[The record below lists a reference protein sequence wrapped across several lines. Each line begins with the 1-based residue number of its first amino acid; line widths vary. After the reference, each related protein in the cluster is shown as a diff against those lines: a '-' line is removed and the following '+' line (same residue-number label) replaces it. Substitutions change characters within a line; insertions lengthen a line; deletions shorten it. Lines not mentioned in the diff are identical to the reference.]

1 MIIENFRCANLGI
14 NNSFLELWIWSVAAA
29 AAPATILNV
38 IVLWNKVFQMEERIG
53 LFILARQRESW
64 WFYGTLNYNS
74 DFKEDNNC
82 FNVWL
87 YQIKLFDSRL
97 F

>member
-29 AAPATILNV
+29 AAAAPATILNV
-38 IVLWNKVFQMEERIG
+38 VVLWNKVFQMEERIG

-64 WFYGTLNYNS
+64 WFYGTLN
-74 DFKEDNNC
+74 
-82 FNVWL
+82 
-87 YQIKLFDSRL
+87 
-97 F
+97 

>member
-38 IVLWNKVFQMEERIG
+38 VVL
-53 LFILARQRESW
+53 
-64 WFYGTLNYNS
+64 
-74 DFKEDNNC
+74 
-82 FNVWL
+82 
-87 YQIKLFDSRL
+87 
-97 F
+97 